1 MKAEKAKMSKKIKKF
16 VLNRHSGGHLTAA
29 SKLFCGKAL
38 YLLLILFLSIALF
51 AGLIFTVGGGSNGF
65 LQDNQINVSAV
76 SSTPN
81 NTSGSWITNNRY
93 ASGFAGGSGT
103 ESDPYQIATAA
114 QLAYLSY
121 TIANNLVPYQQE
133 TSTSGDNITDI
144 WKRYYSNK
152 YFVLTANIDL
162 SAYYW
167 EPIGWMTAESKTNGD
182 TDYTQTTFYAFS
194 GSFDGQDYEI
204 SGLCLTPKISTNEN
218 IEYKGRGLFGCIV
231 GTSRTDNI
239 IQNIRI
245 VDSYIETTEDYFG
258 SIVGWVDVV
267 TVKNCYNSS
276 QISGGSYVGGLFGR
290 AAGANIYDCINEGV
304 VNGSYYVGGIA
315 GNQFSSS
322 SISMSFCSNSG
333 QITGH
338 YGVGGIAGIGF
349 RIYDCFNTGSINQT
363 ANSASSGCGGIA
375 GNAASSTSIIERCY
389 NSGQVASSGKHTGGI
404 LGYASLA
411 ASQYIN
417 IYDCYNTGK
426 LSGDDAV
433 GGIVGEAREWAG
445 AKISI
450 ARCYNT
456 GSISGSSQIGGIAG
470 IIYKAGGDA
479 SISQCLNIGSV
490 SGSSH
495 RGAILGEDDLLLFQ
509 KMTFTNNRYG
519 GASSNISPVD
529 GGSQSGCTMLS
540 TLDTDMKTQEF
551 FSTNYSTWDFGSV
564 WEFRPS
570 ENEGY
575 PVFKR
580 FGTKQIIFDPQG
592 GNINLIDVEG
602 LPYSTHFYFY
612 NHTYTYS
619 VNGLKIDYDTS
630 SYFLKINSTTF
641 VNNNTNLPSA
651 ILGSLTAGDIY
662 RTQYEYVSGENGS
675 GVGIFVIEAGNA
687 SFGNISTRNYSD
699 IAMPLSGQRNGAITI
714 STAAQTEGAVI
725 KNWFWNG
732 EVSSNFSSFKDY
744 TIRVT
749 TTNETHAGQ
758 SRTIEVDDYMYAVS
772 VPYKDGAIFKG
783 YYTSPNGEGT
793 CYFDE
798 YGRCINQPREDV
810 VLYAYWEDTWLMHA
824 ASSFAGGSGTQSAP
838 YEIATAEQLA
848 LLTYNVYNGVGAQDG
863 YVYVDTYFKQIA
875 DIDLSTYPWVPIGVY
890 YNLDGVLT
898 DFNFAGNFDGGG
910 YTISGI
916 ELVEVTGEAYNRR
929 GLFGRVNGEIGGGEI
944 KNINITNSNI
954 TGGSYVG
961 GLVGYAGA
969 NAIITNCSV
978 NATVTG
984 SSDYVGGIVGNSVGT
999 SVTSCMAQG
1008 AVTGGGSTGG
1018 IMGEGSAQISNCY
1031 NTASVKGSP
1040 AGGIVGNG
1048 SAYVSYSYNYGLV
1061 SANKPNYEAGGIAGI
1076 NLNMIQYC
1084 GNYAKV
1090 SGLSSSSIGGI
1101 VGVSDGCDV
1110 YYCTNTGDVLGSGV
1124 STAGGIVGHLYDGD
1138 VVACYNSASSVGD
1151 SQTSSTSATG
1161 GIVGGM
1167 EDACIISGCASSS
1180 VLTGMSVGGIVGAVN
1195 SGSHQIQQ
1203 CVYTGI
1209 IKVTASYTMIG
1220 GIVGVILEDC
1230 EILIDLCFVKAIM
1243 LNTLAD
1249 DANTYA
1255 GGIVGVVVPA
1265 LDIGFAK
1272 ISRSGAVVGTI
1283 SGLLDTE
1290 SSIIKIYPFACNTAT
1305 GYNMPVESSYSI
1317 ISNPQDP
1324 DNGYGYVAYAE
1335 EYEQPFDGSF
1345 GVNIDKYGWESF
1357 ASGEPLDTISSVEI
1371 GLPLPIGTYAIA
1383 QFGSTDG
1390 GDIIMRVE
1398 EFAGAIG
1405 QPVTHVNT
1413 NGSYT

>member
-1 MKAEKAKMSKKIKKF
+1 MDKLKKNCTKQYQN
-16 VLNRHSGGHLTAA
+16 VTSGGQFAV
-29 SKLFCGKAL
+29 SKSFWRGKPL
-38 YLLLILFLSIALF
+38 YLTIVLIFSLLI
-51 AGLIFTVGGGSNGF
+51 GLISTIGGDSNGF
-65 LQDNQINVSAV
+65 LQNNQINVSAV

-81 NTSGSWITNNRY
+81 NTSGSWITNNRF
-93 ASGFAGGSGT
+93 AEGFAGGSGT
-103 ESDPYQIATAA
+103 ADDPYQIATAA

-133 TSTSGDNITDI
+133 TSTSGDNITSI
-144 WKRYYSNK
+144 WQRYYVNN

-218 IEYKGRGLFGCIV
+218 IVYEGRGLFGCIV
-231 GTSRTDNI
+231 GTSRADNI

-245 VDSYIETTEDYFG
+245 VDSYIETTENYFG
-258 SIVGWVDVV
+258 SIVGWVDLV

-276 QISGGSYVGGLFGR
+276 QISGGPYVGGLFGR

-315 GNQFSSS
+315 GWQFSSS
-322 SISMSFCSNSG
+322 SISISFCSNSG
-333 QITGH
+333 QITGQ
-338 YGVGGIAGIGF
+338 YGVGGIAGIGY

-363 ANSASSGCGGIA
+363 ANNASSGCGGIA
-375 GNAASSTSIIERCY
+375 GDASSTTIIERCY

-404 LGYASLA
+404 LGYASLV

-529 GGSQSGCTMLS
+529 GGSQSGCTLLS
-540 TLDTDMKTQEF
+540 TLDTDMKTQDF
-551 FSTNYSTWDFGSV
+551 FTNNYSTWDFASV

-630 SYFLKINSTTF
+630 SYLLKINSTTF

-651 ILGSLTAGDIY
+651 ILGSLTAGDVY

-699 IAMPLSGQRNGAITI
+699 IPMPLSGKRNGAITI

-732 EVSSNFSSFKDY
+732 EGYSNFSSFKDY

-749 TTNETHAGQ
+749 TTNETHAGE

-772 VPYKDGAIFKG
+772 VPFKDGVIFKG

-810 VLYAYWEDTWLMHA
+810 VLYAYWEDTWLVHA
-824 ASSFAGGSGTQSAP
+824 ASSFAGGSGTESAP

-848 LLTYNVYNGVGAQDG
+848 LLAKNVYNGTGTHTRDSYIYEGV
-863 YVYVDTYFKQIA
+863 YFKQTA
-875 DIDLSTYPWVPIGVY
+875 NIDLSQYKWVPIGVY
-890 YNLDGVLT
+890 YNLDYVIT
-898 DFNFAGNFDGGG
+898 DYNFAGVYDGGG

-916 ELVEVTGEAYNRR
+916 KMLELSGEPYNRR
-929 GLFGRVNGEIGGGEI
+929 GLFGRVNGENSSIGVEI
-944 KNINITNSNI
+944 KNIVLTDSTI
-954 TGGSYVG
+954 TGGDYVGALIGYAGLNVSISNCTVDATVSGTGQMVG
-961 GLVGYAGA
+961 GLVGSFDGLYITDCKSSGFVKGVDYIGGIAGTVSCQISNCTNFSTI
-969 NAIITNCSV
+969 NASWV
-978 NATVTG
+978 
-984 SSDYVGGIVGNSVGT
+984 VGGIVGRTSGKTENCINYGYISTTRGSLGGIAGNSTGLINNCYNYATIDGTAQDVSGIVGITQASVTNCTNSGKITSKNNGTTAGIVGT
-999 SVTSCMAQG
+999 INLYSSQSVVNCHNIGDMSG
-1008 AVTGGGSTGG
+1008 GNGTGGIIGIICIYSGDIGFRLSKSANSGSINGGPSTGG
-1018 IMGEGSAQISNCY
+1018 IIGLID
-1031 NTASVKGSP
+1031 V
-1040 AGGIVGNG
+1040 VGN
-1048 SAYVSYSYNYGLV
+1048 
-1061 SANKPNYEAGGIAGI
+1061 
-1076 NLNMIQYC
+1076 
-1084 GNYAKV
+1084 V
-1090 SGLSSSSIGGI
+1090 SGYSLTIE
-1101 VGVSDGCDV
+1101 
-1110 YYCTNTGDVLGSGV
+1110 YCLNDADINSGTGAPY
-1124 STAGGIVGHLYDGD
+1124 T
-1138 VVACYNSASSVGD
+1138 
-1151 SQTSSTSATG
+1151 
-1161 GIVGGM
+1161 
-1167 EDACIISGCASSS
+1167 
-1180 VLTGMSVGGIVGAVN
+1180 VGGIVGALNGSTGNVVFRNCYTVGNLSVSGADGNIGGFIGRPYSNLSSN
-1195 SGSHQIQQ
+1195 SNIYFEYCAAVVTTGATGSGTITNKGAFYSGWNGNQVVTKNSYVIMDGALSLSSVTSGMDNNFGYHANFQGGVPIPNGIYAISQFFTQ
-1203 CVYTGI
+1203 TGI
-1209 IKVTASYTMIG
+1209 KSY
-1220 GIVGVILEDC
+1220 LQNN
-1230 EILIDLCFVKAIM
+1230 F
-1243 LNTLAD
+1243 
-1249 DANTYA
+1249 
-1255 GGIVGVVVPA
+1255 
-1265 LDIGFAK
+1265 
-1272 ISRSGAVVGTI
+1272 
-1283 SGLLDTE
+1283 
-1290 SSIIKIYPFACNTAT
+1290 
-1305 GYNMPVESSYSI
+1305 
-1317 ISNPQDP
+1317 
-1324 DNGYGYVAYAE
+1324 
-1335 EYEQPFDGSF
+1335 
-1345 GVNIDKYGWESF
+1345 
-1357 ASGEPLDTISSVEI
+1357 
-1371 GLPLPIGTYAIA
+1371 
-1383 QFGSTDG
+1383 
-1390 GDIIMRVE
+1390 
-1398 EFAGAIG
+1398 
-1405 QPVTHVNT
+1405 
-1413 NGSYT
+1413 